1 MLRILLDQKGALLLA
16 STILL
21 SIVCF
26 SVLTITAAYQSKYR
40 TYDSLEI
47 LHISDTIN
55 KISNFIERENN
66 PGM

>member
-1 MLRILLDQKGALLLA
+1 MSRILNEQKGALLLA

-26 SVLTITAAYQSKYR
+26 SLLTITAAYQSKYR
-40 TYDSLEI
+40 TYDLLEI
-47 LHISDTIN
+47 RHISDTIN
-55 KISNFIERENN
+55 KMSIFIDQENN

>member
-1 MLRILLDQKGALLLA
+1 MLRILNEQKGALLLA

-26 SVLTITAAYQSKYR
+26 SILTITAAYQSKYR
-40 TYDSLEI
+40 TYDLLEI
-47 LHISDTIN
+47 RHISDTIN
-55 KISNFIERENN
+55 KMNVFLVEENN

>member
-47 LHISDTIN
+47 RHISDTII

>member
-47 LHISDTIN
+47 RHISDTIN